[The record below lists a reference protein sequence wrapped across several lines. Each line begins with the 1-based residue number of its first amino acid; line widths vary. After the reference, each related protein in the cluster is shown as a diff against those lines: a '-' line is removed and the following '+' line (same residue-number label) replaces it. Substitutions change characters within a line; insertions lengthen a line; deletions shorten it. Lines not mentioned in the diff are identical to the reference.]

1 MIATARGPSYE
12 PPDELPT
19 MFVAADGP
27 RDWRTEFAK
36 QRAAYGAAHA
46 TAVWRL
52 DAFATRALDVLGAA
66 TLLIL
71 LSPLLLIVAVLVK
84 LDSPGPVLF
93 RQERVGRSGRPF
105 VCLKFRSM
113 REGADQ

>member
-1 MIATARGPSYE
+1 MIASARVPRYE
-12 PPDELPT
+12 ATDELPT
-19 MFVAADGP
+19 MCAAADSP
-27 RDWRTEFAK
+27 RDWRTEFAE
-36 QRAAYGAAHA
+36 QVVAYDAAHA
-46 TAVWRL
+46 TLGWRL

-93 RQERVGRSGRPF
+93 RQERVGRGSRPF
-105 VCLKFRSM
+105 VC
-113 REGADQ
+113 